1 MASNPLNRTQRK
13 LESLELEHLR
23 QLVAE
28 QHEQIERLQFELQDA
43 HLSADMWN
51 ELAQQSMDALHDENF
66 ATHRAIGINKAGETM
81 VIALS

>member
-23 QLVAE
+23 QLASDLHDQLE
-28 QHEQIERLQFELQDA
+28 SANDSIEFWHNYAMQLQD
-43 HLSADMWN
+43 M
-51 ELAQQSMDALHDENF
+51 QMDDQF

-81 VIALS
+81 VVALS